1 MSENNAYN
9 ELMVKL
15 EVLVYEMLSLGFTTN
30 DIMTLVKAT
39 SIKYFIIMKNVT
51 IEAENDEGSNKET

>member
-15 EVLVYEMLSLGFTTN
+15 EVLVNAMLSLGFTTN

-51 IEAENDEGSNKET
+51 IEAENDEDSNKET